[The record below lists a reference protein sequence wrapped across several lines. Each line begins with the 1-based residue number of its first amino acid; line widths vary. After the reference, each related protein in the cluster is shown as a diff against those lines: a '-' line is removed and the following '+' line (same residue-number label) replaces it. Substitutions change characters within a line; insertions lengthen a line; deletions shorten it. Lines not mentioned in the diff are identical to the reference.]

1 MATVSEK
8 AQAPSALPR
17 IDSTPAGALAGDDD
31 RTIRLD
37 GGDGERSPEARR
49 DGDPVPGSEH
59 GVSAD
64 PAPSRTIPLV
74 AISPARNEEL
84 TLPRTI
90 AAMEAQT
97 CRPVQWVIV
106 DDGSSDRTAEVAR
119 AAAKRLDWIRVL
131 SRSDRGHRKL
141 GGGVIEAFDEGLASV
156 DVPWQYVAKV
166 DVDLEF
172 PAGYLESLMTYF
184 EADPELAAG
193 SGKVFLAQG
202 DHLVENFMIDEMVA
216 GQFKVYRREAF
227 EQIGGFVREV
237 MWDGIDFHRA
247 RMAGWRTR
255 SFEDPRLRITE
266 LRPMGASDRSI
277 FRGRMRWGRG
287 QWFMGSWF
295 PYVLASGL
303 FRMRERPWVVGGLLI
318 VVGYVWAALRG
329 DPRYGDEEFR
339 RNLKTWQRRR
349 LLGLLRG
356 GGVR

>member
-1 MATVSEK
+1 MSEG
-8 AQAPSALPR
+8 P
-17 IDSTPAGALAGDDD
+17 
-31 RTIRLD
+31 
-37 GGDGERSPEARR
+37 
-49 DGDPVPGSEH
+49 PG
-59 GVSAD
+59 
-64 PAPSRTIPLV
+64 PPTIPLV
-74 AISPARNEEL
+74 AISPARNEER

-97 CRPVQWVIV
+97 RRPLQWVIV
-106 DDGSSDRTAEVAR
+106 DDGSTDGTAELAR
-119 AAAKRLDWIRVL
+119 AAAKRHDWIRVL

-156 DVPWQYVAKV
+156 DVPWEFVAKI

-172 PAGYLESLMTYF
+172 PPAYLESLMAYF
-184 EADPELAAG
+184 EADPKLAAA
-193 SGKVFLAQG
+193 SGKVYFAQG
-202 DHLVENFMIDEMVA
+202 ERLLENFMIDEMVA

-247 RMAGWRTR
+247 RMAGWHTR
-255 SFEDPRLRITE
+255 SIEDANLRITE

-303 FRMRERPWVVGGLLI
+303 FRMRERPWVLGGLLI
-318 VVGYVWAALRG
+318 VIGYLWAAVRG
-329 DPRYGDEEFR
+329 DRRYGDAEFR
-339 RNLKTWQRRR
+339 RSLKDWQRAR

-356 GGVR
+356 QGAR